1 MAKVLLL
8 RAGALGDVLL
18 LRRAVAALV
27 RGGHRLAL
35 LAPEGPASALLGP
48 GPTEVDAIIPWEK
61 AAVAHLA
68 ADAPRLQGPLARQL
82 EAFDAALAYTRN
94 QSLIANLGCFI
105 ARVIPWDPQP
115 PPGSGH
121 ASLWFARATAPLAA
135 PLDEAPPVHAPT
147 PEETRQAAPWLARLP
162 AGFLALHPGSG
173 SPRKNW
179 PAERFRAAIEALAPP
194 RPWLLVEGPADE
206 LAAGALRSPNSVSAR
221 DLPPRLLGAV
231 LAQAGLY
238 LGNDSGVSHLA
249 AAWGAPTLALFG
261 PTDPAVWGPVG
272 PRVTTLRSPDESMT
286 GLTVEVVVAA
296 AREER
301 QPQSHQAQTG
311 DGGSGS

>member
-1 MAKVLLL
+1 MANLLIL
-8 RAGALGDVLL
+8 RAGALGDILL
-18 LRRAVAALV
+18 LRRAVAALA
-27 RGGHRLAL
+27 RSGHRLTL
-35 LAPEGPASALLGP
+35 LAPEGPARALLGP
-48 GPTEVDAIIPWEK
+48 GPTEVSAVIPWER
-61 AAVAHLA
+61 AAVADLA
-68 ADAPRLQGPLARQL
+68 ADAPRLNGPLARSL
-82 EAFDAALAYTRN
+82 AAFDAALAYTRN
-94 QSLIANLGCFI
+94 QALIANLGRFI
-105 ARVIPWDPQP
+105 PRVISWDPQP

-147 PEETRQAAPWLARLP
+147 PEETREAAPWLARLP
-162 AGFLALHPGSG
+162 PGFLALHPGSG

-179 PAERFRAAIEALAPP
+179 PADRFAAAIRALAPTP
-194 RPWLLVEGPADE
+194 PWLLVEGPADE

-249 AAWGAPTLALFG
+249 AAWGGPTLAIFG
-261 PTDPAVWGPVG
+261 PTDPAVWGPIG

-286 GLTVEVVVAA
+286 GLTVEAVVAA
-296 AREER
+296 ARLPPVQR
-301 QPQSHQAQTG
+301 
-311 DGGSGS
+311 